1 MPSVQLFACRVTRGL
16 PQLIAAVALVG
27 IAIDANAQAT
37 ATSPGHGWPSK
48 AIRYIV
54 PFPPG
59 GATDIL
65 ARSVA
70 DKLGPALGQPVV
82 VENKPGAAGNVGTE
96 FVARATPDGYTILMV
111 TVAQS
116 ISDSLYAKL
125 GYSLTRDLVP
135 VALVALV
142 PNVMVVNPSVPAHT
156 VKEFISY
163 AKANPGKINFA
174 SSGSGTS
181 IHMSGELFKML
192 TGVDMVHVPYKGSA
206 LALTDLISGQVSVM
220 FDNLPPSMPHI
231 RSGKLRALAVTTAK
245 RYPGLPDLPTLSEA
259 GVTGYESSAWFGV
272 MAPANT
278 PPEIVARLNNEVNRI
293 MTLPDVKERFDQQG
307 AIPSPGTP
315 EDFAAHIQS
324 EIAKWAAVV
333 KASGAKV
340 E

>member
-1 MPSVQLFACRVTRGL
+1 MHFEYQPAARNDAPRAGPPSGAEFEQSEEGACAMPSVQLFACRVTRGL

-206 LALTDLISGQVSVM
+206 LALTDLISGQ
-220 FDNLPPSMPHI
+220 
-231 RSGKLRALAVTTAK
+231 
-245 RYPGLPDLPTLSEA
+245 
-259 GVTGYESSAWFGV
+259 
-272 MAPANT
+272 
-278 PPEIVARLNNEVNRI
+278 
-293 MTLPDVKERFDQQG
+293 
-307 AIPSPGTP
+307 
-315 EDFAAHIQS
+315 
-324 EIAKWAAVV
+324 
-333 KASGAKV
+333 
-340 E
+340 